1 MALVSSETVVSEAG
15 EGRGRRAL
23 SGICALTTTATETV
37 RAAPAEPG
45 KPDST
50 GGCGGRGSG
59 GSCRSAKWWLC
70 RGSGGVSVNKSRMR
84 TVVGEWVF
92 PQPGL

>member
-45 KPDST
+45 
-50 GGCGGRGSG
+50 
-59 GSCRSAKWWLC
+59 
-70 RGSGGVSVNKSRMR
+70 
-84 TVVGEWVF
+84 
-92 PQPGL
+92 